1 MRNLCDLPNPL
12 IVNCLGECRLIGE
25 EEMRIVI
32 SKQVMMFHQKGGEFP
47 GQSCLLFAK
56 RRLVLGGSF
65 FGKVD
70 QGRPKMGRM
79 VMKSRLI
86 FPPARR
92 VNLMSTSTPW
102 NNGAGPAETVAGFTE
117 IQPQFRVTQ
126 RIPRGHCDEFEPKL
140 RQCSNPL
147 RHHGPDCRQFPL
159 HPGRLSRTLL
169 SVNSPKDEPIV
180 QFVGI
185 GYPSFSG
192 RNVTEKFW
200 QF

>member
-1 MRNLCDLPNPL
+1 MTKR
-12 IVNCLGECRLIGE
+12 EA
-25 EEMRIVI
+25 
-32 SKQVMMFHQKGGEFP
+32 SFP
-47 GQSCLLFAK
+47 DSHACFLLK
-56 RRLVLGGSF
+56 GGSF

-92 VNLMSTSTPW
+92 VNVMGTSTPW
-102 NNGAGPAETVAGFTE
+102 NNGAGPAETAAGFTE

-126 RIPRGHCDEFEPKL
+126 RIPHGHCDEFEPKL
-140 RQCSNPL
+140 RQCSGSL
-147 RHHGPDCRQFPL
+147 RHHGPECRHFPL